1 MKRRGFTLIELLVV
15 VAIIGMLIGIV
26 VPALSSARARG
37 QSTKCL
43 GHLHDIGTALAGYLQ
58 QNGDRFP
65 LSQAHGGY
73 QPGTAWLDTLM
84 PHTSSKAVYRC
95 PSDEST
101 NFDVSDAAQRRVTS
115 YGVNS
120 FMGPDDSDEHADDE
134 DGDEHEDHGPG
145 HPPFGYVVATRIANT
160 STKVFV
166 CELAEQD
173 GRGRPVFADH
183 VHPEA
188 WGVNPFTGY
197 GGTDPRHDVALDRHR
212 GQANYVYADSH
223 AASVGFDQTFL
234 IASDGRKLVD
244 QWDPG
249 FPHSPEGW
257 YRPGSD

>member
-95 PSDEST
+95 PRDEST
-101 NFDVSDAAQRRVTS
+101 NFDVSSASLRRVTS
-115 YGVNS
+115 YGVNI
-120 FMGPDDSDEHADDE
+120 FMGPNSPDYEPDNPS
-134 DGDEHEDHGPG
+134 GI
-145 HPPFGYVVATRIANT
+145 PPFGYEVSTRIPNT
-160 STKVFV
+160 STKLYV
-166 CELAEQD
+166 CELAERD
-173 GRGRPVFADH
+173 GRGNPVYADH
-183 VHPEA
+183 VHPEM

-197 GGTDPRHDVALDRHR
+197 GGAEPKHDVALERHR

-223 AASVGFDQTFL
+223 AASVKFDQTFL
-234 IASDGRKLVD
+234 IASDGKKLVD

-257 YRPGSD
+257 FKPDLD